1 MLMRKRGFTLVE
13 LTMVMLITGVLA
25 GSMTVFFKPAV
36 DSYLAVGRRAG
47 MTDVAD
53 GAMRKMIRDIK
64 MSVPNSIRI
73 ANPWCVEMVPASD
86 GGRFR
91 TGPDTD
97 PANSPGMWIDTGV
110 AVAAFDILTPFNSTV
125 SAGDWVV
132 IGNQNTNDVYA
143 NINDANSNRAA
154 IQGHVAS
161 PAATAG
167 QRRITLTAPPKQFPI
182 GYGGG
187 RFLIVPN
194 SQQAVFYACAN
205 PGVDSNGTGTG
216 TLYRFSAYGFNAAA
230 PGACPTA
237 TSATPI
243 MASKVANCAF
253 IYSANAGATQESG
266 FIEVQLTLQ
275 NQGEAVS
282 LQYGAHVENVP

>member
-1 MLMRKRGFTLVE
+1 MLRMLTRARGFTLVE
-13 LTMVMLITGVLA
+13 LIMVMVITGVLA

-53 GAMRKMIRDIK
+53 GAMRKMVRDIK

-73 ANPWCVEMVPASD
+73 ASSQCVEMVPASD

-91 TGPDTD
+91 SGPDTNSTHT
-97 PANSPGMWIDTGV
+97 PALWIDTNAPV
-110 AVAAFDILTPFNSTV
+110 TSFDILTPFTSTV

-132 IGNQNTNDVYA
+132 IDNQNTNDVYTG
-143 NINDANSNRAA
+143 INRAA

-161 PAATAG
+161 PATTAG
-167 QRRITLTAPPKQFPI
+167 QRRITLTVSTQFPV
-182 GYGGG
+182 GYDGG
-187 RFLIVPN
+187 RFMIVPN

-205 PGVDSNGTGTG
+205 LGVDANGTGTG
-216 TLYRFSAYGFNAAA
+216 TLYRFSAYGFNAAT

-237 TSATPI
+237 TAATPI
-243 MASKVANCAF
+243 LASKVANCAF
-253 IYSANAGATQESG
+253 IYNANAGATQESG
-266 FIEVQLTLQ
+266 FIEVQITLQ
-275 NQGEAVS
+275 DHGEAVS

>member
-1 MLMRKRGFTLVE
+1 MLMRARGFTLVE
-13 LTMVMLITGVLA
+13 LIMVMVITGILA

-73 ANPWCVEMVPASD
+73 ATSQCVEMVPASD

-91 TGPDTD
+91 TGPDTNSAHA
-97 PANSPGMWIDTGV
+97 PALWIDTNAPV
-110 AVAAFDILTPFNSTV
+110 TSFDILTPFTSTV

-132 IGNQNTNDVYA
+132 IDNQNTNDVYTG
-143 NINDANSNRAA
+143 INREA
-154 IQGHVAS
+154 ISDVAT

-167 QRRITLTAPPKQFPI
+167 QRRITLKNATQFPV
-182 GYGGG
+182 GYDGG
-187 RFLIVPN
+187 RFQIVPN

-205 PGVDSNGTGTG
+205 PGVDANGTGTG
-216 TLYRFSAYGFNAAA
+216 TLYRIPAAFSDAI
-230 PGACPTA
+230 PGTCNTVTA
-237 TSATPI
+237 ATPI
-243 MASKVANCAF
+243 IASKVANCAF
-253 IYSANAGATQESG
+253 TYNANPGATQESG
-266 FIEVQLTLQ
+266 YVEVQLTLQ
-275 NQGEAVS
+275 DRGEAVS

>member
-1 MLMRKRGFTLVE
+1 MLMRARGFTLVE
-13 LTMVMLITGVLA
+13 LIMVMVITGVLA

-73 ANPWCVEMVPASD
+73 AESTDSACVEMVPASD

-91 TGPDTD
+91 SGPDTD
-97 PANSPGMWIDTGV
+97 TTHTPALWIDTNAPV
-110 AVAAFDILTPFNSTV
+110 ASFDILTPFTSTV

-132 IGNQNTNDVYA
+132 IDNQNTNDVYTG
-143 NINDANSNRAA
+143 INRAA

-167 QRRITLTAPPKQFPI
+167 QRRITLTAATQFPV
-182 GYGGG
+182 GYDGG
-187 RFLIVPN
+187 RFQIVPN
-194 SQQAVFYACAN
+194 SQQAVFYVCTMGT
-205 PGVDSNGTGTG
+205 PRVDANGTGTG
-216 TLYRFSAYGFNAAA
+216 TLHRFSAYGFNGAA

-237 TSATPI
+237 TAATPI
-243 MASKVANCAF
+243 IASKVANCAF
-253 IYSANAGATQESG
+253 IYNANAGATQESG
-266 FIEVQLTLQ
+266 FVEVQITLQ
-275 NQGEAVS
+275 DHGEAVS

>member
-1 MLMRKRGFTLVE
+1 MLMRARGFTLVE
-13 LTMVMLITGVLA
+13 LIMVMVITGILA

-73 ANPWCVEMVPASD
+73 ATSQCVEMVPASD

-91 TGPDTD
+91 TGPDTAPLNT
-97 PANSPGMWIDTGV
+97 PALWIDTNAPV
-110 AVAAFDILTPFNSTV
+110 ISFDTLTPFTSTV

-132 IGNQNTNDVYA
+132 IDNQNTDDVYTGA
-143 NINDANSNRAA
+143 NRAKIGA
-154 IQGHVAS
+154 LAF

-167 QRRITLTAPPKQFPI
+167 QQRITLTASTQFPV
-182 GYGGG
+182 GYDGG
-187 RFLIVPN
+187 RFLIVPD
-194 SQQAVFYACAN
+194 SQKAVFYACAN
-205 PGVDSNGTGTG
+205 VGVDTNTGTGTG
-216 TLYRFSAYGFNAAA
+216 TLYRFSAGFNAAVPA
-230 PGACPTA
+230 TCQTVTA
-237 TSATPI
+237 ATPI
-243 MASKVANCAF
+243 LASKVADCSF
-253 IYSANAGATQESG
+253 IYNANAGATQESG
-266 FIEVQLTLQ
+266 FIEVHITLQ
-275 NQGEAVS
+275 DRGEAVS